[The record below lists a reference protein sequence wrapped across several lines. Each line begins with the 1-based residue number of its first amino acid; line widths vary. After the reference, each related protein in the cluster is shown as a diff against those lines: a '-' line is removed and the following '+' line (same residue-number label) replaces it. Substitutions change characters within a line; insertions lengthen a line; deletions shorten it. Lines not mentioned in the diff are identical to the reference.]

1 MEGEKQ
7 SKMGRRLLLFP
18 APFTGHMNP
27 MLNLATLLYSKGFSI
42 TIIQA
47 PYFPTNPA
55 HYPHFTFKL
64 LDDEVLEK
72 YSKSPEIDSSVVISA
87 MNRTCEEPFRDCL
100 GQILRET
107 AVAEQDPVV
116 ALIADPMWAFSGSVA
131 ASFNLP
137 KIMLRTGNMS
147 AFLVYCSLPL
157 LIEKGYFPPQDAKS
171 EENIPEFPPLKVK
184 DLPSESDQHI
194 LQAIVEGTTASQGVI
209 CNTFEELEDY
219 AIAKLQQTLT
229 IPIFPIGPLHK
240 HPANSVVNIGSQD
253 QTSIAWLNTQAPKS
267 VLYVSF
273 GSIAG
278 MNEEEFLELMW
289 GLLDSMVPFLLV
301 IRPKLVKGLEADD
314 PLPEGYREMMGE
326 RGHIVKWASQLE
338 VLSHPAVGG
347 FLTHNGWNSTLES
360 ICEGVPMVCKPLFAD
375 QNMNARHVSENWRI
389 GLKLERIV
397 KRDEVTRAI
406 RKLMLEKEGAE
417 MRSRITDLKEK
428 ATHCLE
434 EGGSSYKS
442 LERLTKYL
450 LSFETFQAIRE

>member
-1 MEGEKQ
+1 M
-7 SKMGRRLLLFP
+7 SLLFLFHLTWP
-18 APFTGHMNP
+18 LILSHISDT
-27 MLNLATLLYSKGFSI
+27 TL
-42 TIIQA
+42 
-47 PYFPTNPA
+47 
-55 HYPHFTFKL
+55 
-64 LDDEVLEK
+64 EEK
-72 YSKSPEIDSSVVISA
+72 
-87 MNRTCEEPFRDCL
+87 
-100 GQILRET
+100 
-107 AVAEQDPVV
+107 
-116 ALIADPMWAFSGSVA
+116 
-131 ASFNLP
+131 
-137 KIMLRTGNMS
+137 
-147 AFLVYCSLPL
+147 
-157 LIEKGYFPPQDAKS
+157 
-171 EENIPEFPPLKVK
+171 IPEFPPLKVK
-184 DLPSESDQHI
+184 DLPSESDRHI
-194 LQAIVEGTTASQGVI
+194 LQAIVEGTTTSQGVI

-229 IPIFPIGPLHK
+229 IPIFPLGPLHK

-278 MNEEEFLELMW
+278 MNKDEFLELMW

-301 IRPKLVKGLEADD
+301 IRPKLVKGSEADD

-375 QNMNARHVSENWRI
+375 QNMNARHVSENWKI
-389 GLKLERIV
+389 GLKMERGV

-406 RKLMLEKEGAE
+406 RKLMLEEGAE

-450 LSFETFQAIRE
+450 LSFETFQAIKE